1 MVRLLKNR
9 LRQYGYGLS
18 ETKDF
23 DAETKVVV
31 TAFQRHFRQKR
42 IDGVADLSTVQTLDS
57 LVRSLRPRGF
67 GIS

>member
-9 LRQYGYGLS
+9 FRQYGYGLS

-23 DAETKVVV
+23 DAETKAVVA
-31 TAFQRHFRQKR
+31 AFQRHFRQER
-42 IDGVADLSTVQTLDS
+42 VDGVADLSTVQTLDH
-57 LVRSLRPRGF
+57 LLTALRPRGF